1 MIYILFAVI
10 IIGITIRFMINE
22 RDIEKL
28 QEEVKYLYKIHRESK

>member
-28 QEEVKYLYKIHRESK
+28 QKEVKYLYKIHRESK